1 VLKEDAESSAVRD
14 RWWNWRVA
22 LADGLSADPVTELER
37 AISVVNGIRT
47 TLSLDAANCEL
58 LQRRITFLAA
68 ELERGKRYLRVGR
81 FNVARRHFH
90 QSIALTPR
98 WKLRV
103 VLALMG
109 IAPRTFQRAYVRLR
123 PPTTAETLA
132 AQ

>member
-1 VLKEDAESSAVRD
+1 MRARASDYQRDALIE
-14 RWWNWRVA
+14 RVV

-37 AISVVNGIRT
+37 AIRVLNGMRS
-47 TLSLDAANCEL
+47 TLTRDAGDCEP
-58 LQRRITFLAA
+58 LQRRITFLASA
-68 ELERGKRYLRVGR
+68 LELERGKRCLRVGR
-81 FNVARRHFH
+81 FDVARRYF
-90 QSIALTPR
+90 QRSIALSPR

-109 IAPRTFQRAYVRLR
+109 IAPRTLQRVYVRLR